1 MKFKIVLVFF
11 LLMSCS
17 SFEEAGKALRN
28 EKLKST
34 DEFLIEKRG
43 PLTIPPDMNELPR
56 PNTKK
61 KVEKNKNIFGVKKS
75 EQINSD
81 EGSKLKNLTRGD

>member
-1 MKFKIVLVFF
+1 
-11 LLMSCS
+11 MSCS

-81 EGSKLKNLTRGD
+81 EGSRIEKILLEEIKNN

>member
-61 KVEKNKNIFGVKKS
+61 RSKKIKIYL
-75 EQINSD
+75 E
-81 EGSKLKNLTRGD
+81 LKNLNK